1 MRVKGHRGH
10 LTAEHFRL
18 MRLPCRFWEVSFD
31 QITSELRD
39 IIGGYCRNVDRM
51 LDNGEGLLLW
61 GPNGRG
67 KTAAAAFVAKE
78 VRRTGATVLMVTA
91 ASLIDSVLEKT
102 KMEDDGL
109 LIDRA
114 RTVDFL
120 LLDDLGK
127 EHPSASGFSDRILEN
142 LFRERGAARL
152 TTWITCNMDPDGLRQ
167 RYKKS
172 MLEVLKEQVVPLK
185 VEGDNRRDDAQ
196 SRIRESIA
204 V

>member
-10 LTAEHFRL
+10 LTAKHFTL
-18 MRLPCRFWEVSFD
+18 MRLPRRFWTVSFD

-39 IIGGYCRNVDRM
+39 IIGDYCRNIDRI
-51 LDNGEGLLLW
+51 LDDGEGLLLW
-61 GPNGRG
+61 GENGRG
-67 KTAAAAFVAKE
+67 KTSAAAFVAKE
-78 VRRTGATVLMVTA
+78 VRRTGASVLVVTA

-102 KMEDDGL
+102 KTEDDGL

-114 RTVDFL
+114 RSVDFL

-152 TTWITCNMDPDGLRQ
+152 TTWITSNFGPDGLTQ

-196 SRIRESIA
+196 DRIRESLA